1 MRFSI
6 AKKILAVSAVLV
18 LTGCAAQRYK
28 PAPIV
33 PAESASRLESR
44 TLSDAGLRSFLGEN
58 LGESLASWP
67 PSSWDLQT
75 LSLAALYFNPTLDSA
90 RARVTE
96 ADAAIVTAGGRPNPT
111 LDISPGVPS
120 PYLFSLDL
128 LFPIETAGKRGHR
141 IQSATNLME
150 AARFDLADSAW
161 KVRSGVRTALLDY
174 FLASRSVDLLRAE
187 QDLRTTQVR
196 LLQERLTSGEIPRID
211 LDTAQITL
219 AQTQLAV
226 VAARSRMAEA
236 RAALAAAIGLPA
248 SAMNTV
254 TFNWDNFDSP
264 PDAASISAQEIERDA
279 VINRMDVRRA
289 LAQYAAA
296 EANLQLEIAKQ
307 YPDVEIGPGYSYEE
321 KQNYFTT
328 GLSVTLPI
336 FNRNQGPIAEA
347 EARRKEGAAA
357 VREAQVQVIAQSGEA
372 LTAYTAA
379 LNELAESDQSL
390 RTLQN
395 TRLQMTERAAQVG
408 EVDSLAVN
416 GVQVEGNAL
425 SLSRLDALGRAQAAL
440 GQLEDAVQRPLD
452 SGDAFPAPQKLTEPR
467 KETNQ

>member
-6 AKKILAVSAVLV
+6 AKQILAVSGVFALG
-18 LTGCAAQRYK
+18 GCAAQRYK
-28 PAPIV
+28 PAPLA
-33 PAESASRLESR
+33 PAESAARLESR
-44 TLSDAGLRSFLGEN
+44 TLFDESLRSFIE
-58 LGESLASWP
+58 ESLGKSFASWP

-75 LSLAALYFNPTLDSA
+75 LSLAALYFSPALDTA
-90 RARVTE
+90 RARVAE
-96 ADAAIVTAGGRPNPT
+96 ADAAVVTAGGRPNPT
-111 LDISPGVPS
+111 LDVSPGVPS
-120 PYLFSLDL
+120 PYLLSLDL

-141 IQSATNLME
+141 IQAANSLAE

-161 KVRSGVRTALLDY
+161 KVRGGVRTALLDY

-211 LDTAQITL
+211 LDTAQIAL

-236 RAALAAAIGLPA
+236 RAALAAAIGVPA
-248 SAMNTV
+248 SAMSTV
-254 TFNWDNFDSP
+254 TFNWDDFDSP
-264 PDAASISAQEIERDA
+264 PNAASIPAGEIERDA
-279 VINRMDVRRA
+279 VLNRMDVRRA

-328 GLSVTLPI
+328 GLSITLPI

-347 EARRKEGAAA
+347 EAKRKEAAA
-357 VREAQVQVIAQSGEA
+357 TVREAQAQVIAQSGEA

-390 RTLQN
+390 RTLQS

-416 GVQVEGNAL
+416 GVQIEGNAL
-425 SLSRLDALGRAQAAL
+425 SLARLDALSRAQAAL

-452 SGDAFPAPQKLTEPR
+452 SGDAFPATQKLIGPR
-467 KETNQ
+467 KETNP

>member
-1 MRFSI
+1 MRISI
-6 AKKILAVSAVLV
+6 ANKFLGASAVLV
-18 LTGCAAQRYK
+18 LSGCAAQRYK

-33 PAESASRLESR
+33 PAVSASRLESR
-44 TLSDAGLRSFLGEN
+44 TLSDVGLRSFIEEN
-58 LGESLASWP
+58 LGQPIATWP
-67 PSSWDLQT
+67 PSSWNLQT

-90 RARVTE
+90 RARVEE

-111 LDISPGVPS
+111 FDISPGVPS

-141 IQSATNLME
+141 IQSASSLMQ
-150 AARFDLADSAW
+150 AAQLDLADSAW

-196 LLQERLTSGEIPRID
+196 LLQERLTSGEIPRVD
-211 LDTAQITL
+211 LDTAQIAA
-219 AQTQLAV
+219 AQTQLA
-226 VAARSRMAEA
+226 ATTAQNQITEA
-236 RAALAAAIGLPA
+236 RVAIAAAIGLPA
-248 SAMNTV
+248 SAMSTV
-254 TFNWDNFDSP
+254 NFGWDDMDSP
-264 PDAASISAQEIERDA
+264 PDAASISAQQIERDA
-279 VINRMDVRRA
+279 VLNRMDVRRA
-289 LAQYAAA
+289 LAQYTAA

-307 YPDVEIGPGYSYEE
+307 YPDVQIGPGYSYEE
-321 KQNYFTT
+321 QHNYFTT

-347 EARRKEGAAA
+347 EAKRKEAAA
-357 VREAQVQVIAQSGEA
+357 SVREAQAQVIAQSGQA
-372 LTAYTAA
+372 LAAYTAA
-379 LNELAESDQSL
+379 MKELSESDQLL

-408 EVDSLAVN
+408 EEDSVAVN
-416 GVQVEGNAL
+416 GVQIESNAL
-425 SLSRLDALGRAQAAL
+425 SLSRLDALVRAQTAL

-452 SGDAFPAPQKLTEPR
+452 PGDAFPEMQKLIETR
-467 KETNQ
+467 KEDNQ

>member
-1 MRFSI
+1 MRISI
-6 AKKILAVSAVLV
+6 ANKFVGVSAVLL

-33 PAESASRLESR
+33 PAVSASRLESR
-44 TLSDAGLRSFLGEN
+44 TLSDAGLRSFVEQSLGK
-58 LGESLASWP
+58 SFTSWP
-67 PSSWDLQT
+67 PSSWNLQT

-90 RARVTE
+90 RARVEE

-111 LDISPGVPS
+111 FDISPGVPS
-120 PYLFSLDL
+120 PYLFSMDL

-141 IQSATNLME
+141 IQSASSLMQ
-150 AARFDLADSAW
+150 AAQFDLADSAW

-196 LLQERLTSGEIPRID
+196 LLQERLTSGEIPRVD
-211 LDTAQITL
+211 LDTARIAA

-226 VAARSRMAEA
+226 AMAQSRIAGA
-236 RAALAAAIGLPA
+236 RAAIAAAIGLPA
-248 SAMNTV
+248 SAMSTA
-254 TFNWDNFDSP
+254 TFDWDDLDSP
-264 PDAASISAQEIERDA
+264 PDAASISAQEVERDA
-279 VINRMDVRRA
+279 VVNRMDVRRA
-289 LAQYAAA
+289 LAQYTAA

-321 KQNYFTT
+321 QHNYFTT

-336 FNRNQGPIAEA
+336 FNRNAGPIAEA
-347 EARRKEGAAA
+347 EARRKEAAA
-357 VREAQVQVIAQSGEA
+357 TVSEAQAQVIAQSGQA
-372 LTAYTAA
+372 LAAYTAA
-379 LNELAESDQSL
+379 MNELSESDQLL

-408 EVDSLAVN
+408 EVDSVAVN
-416 GVQVEGNAL
+416 GVQIESNAL
-425 SLSRLDALGRAQAAL
+425 SLSRLDALSRAQTAL

-452 SGDAFPAPQKLTEPR
+452 PGDAFPETQKLIEPR
-467 KETNQ
+467 KEDKQ